1 MTREE
6 LEEEVFRRL
15 RIGKPPD
22 IPIIRK
28 ALTLKPTADL
38 EDILRRMKEE
48 GR

>member
-1 MTREE
+1 MDREQ

-22 IPIIRK
+22 EPLIRD
-28 ALTLKPTADL
+28 ALKMKPTEEL
-38 EDILRRMKEE
+38 EDILDRMKKE